1 MSKIIVHNESSFS
14 DVRAMQFVTM
24 VMNRGFESGENQY
37 CWVTTWERYSIEVH
51 AMKTRGNTFTFKVIN
66 FTKD

>member
-14 DVRAMQFVTM
+14 DVRAMQFVTV

-37 CWVTTWERYSIEVH
+37 CWVTVWGNYGIEVH
-51 AMKTRGNTFTFKVIN
+51 AMKTRGNTFTFKVRN
-66 FTKD
+66 LAKD